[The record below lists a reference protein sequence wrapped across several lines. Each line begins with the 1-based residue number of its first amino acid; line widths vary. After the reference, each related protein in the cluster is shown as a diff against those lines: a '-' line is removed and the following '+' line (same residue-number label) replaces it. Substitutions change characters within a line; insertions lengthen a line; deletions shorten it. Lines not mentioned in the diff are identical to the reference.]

1 MKWNKVVTNIHGIYR
16 DNRQTLRK
24 SENLLKSMQE
34 VARPGAELTRQKK
47 SSPTRKPMKM
57 LSSAWKTAPSLAP
70 IRMTI
75 FPYLSTGGLRNEQV
89 FPFYEHRPR
98 AQTCQRR

>member
-47 SSPTRKPMKM
+47 LLEEIIANAKANEDALISMENGAKFGVNPDDDISVF
-57 LSSAWKTAPSLAP
+57 
-70 IRMTI
+70 ID
-75 FPYLSTGGLRNEQV
+75 GGPEK
-89 FPFYEHRPR
+89 
-98 AQTCQRR
+98 

>member
-47 SSPTRKPMKM
+47 LLEEIITNAKANEDALISMENGAKFGDNPDDDISVF
-57 LSSAWKTAPSLAP
+57 
-70 IRMTI
+70 ID
-75 FPYLSTGGLRNEQV
+75 GGPQK
-89 FPFYEHRPR
+89 
-98 AQTCQRR
+98 

>member
-47 SSPTRKPMKM
+47 LLEEIIANAK
-57 LSSAWKTAPSLAP
+57 A
-70 IRMTI
+70 
-75 FPYLSTGGLRNEQV
+75 NEDALISMENGAKFGV
-89 FPFYEHRPR
+89 NPDDDISVYIDRRP
-98 AQTCQRR
+98 QK

>member
-34 VARPGAELTRQKK
+34 VALPGAELTRQKNYLRK
-47 SSPTRKPMKM
+47 S
-57 LSSAWKTAPSLAP
+57 
-70 IRMTI
+70 
-75 FPYLSTGGLRNEQV
+75 
-89 FPFYEHRPR
+89 
-98 AQTCQRR
+98 

>member
-47 SSPTRKPMKM
+47 LLEEIITNAK
-57 LSSAWKTAPSLAP
+57 A
-70 IRMTI
+70 
-75 FPYLSTGGLRNEQV
+75 NEDALISMENGAKFGV
-89 FPFYEHRPR
+89 NPDDDISVYIDGRP
-98 AQTCQRR
+98 QK

>member
-47 SSPTRKPMKM
+47 
-57 LSSAWKTAPSLAP
+57 LLEEIIATAKANEDALISMENGAKFGVNPDDDISVF
-70 IRMTI
+70 ID
-75 FPYLSTGGLRNEQV
+75 GGPEK
-89 FPFYEHRPR
+89 
-98 AQTCQRR
+98 

>member
-47 SSPTRKPMKM
+47 LLEEIIANAKANEDALISMENGAKFGVNPDDDISVF
-57 LSSAWKTAPSLAP
+57 
-70 IRMTI
+70 ID
-75 FPYLSTGGLRNEQV
+75 GGPQK
-89 FPFYEHRPR
+89 
-98 AQTCQRR
+98 

>member
-24 SENLLKSMQE
+24 SENLLKSMQD

-47 SSPTRKPMKM
+47 LLEEIITNAK
-57 LSSAWKTAPSLAP
+57 A
-70 IRMTI
+70 
-75 FPYLSTGGLRNEQV
+75 NEDALISMENGANPDDDISV
-89 FPFYEHRPR
+89 FINGRP
-98 AQTCQRR
+98 QK

>member
-16 DNRQTLRK
+16 NNRQTLWK

-47 SSPTRKPMKM
+47 LLTEIIVNAKADEDALISMDNGAKFGVNPDDDISVY
-57 LSSAWKTAPSLAP
+57 
-70 IRMTI
+70 ID
-75 FPYLSTGGLRNEQV
+75 G
-89 FPFYEHRPR
+89 RPEK
-98 AQTCQRR
+98 

>member
-47 SSPTRKPMKM
+47 LLEEIIANAK
-57 LSSAWKTAPSLAP
+57 A
-70 IRMTI
+70 
-75 FPYLSTGGLRNEQV
+75 NEDALISMENGAKFGVNPDDDISV
-89 FPFYEHRPR
+89 FINGRP
-98 AQTCQRR
+98 QK